1 MKILINNQLTSYALE
16 RKIGA
21 TMRSA
26 NEPYM
31 TYGECEPEL
40 ASRFGAKKK
49 HQRQALLGLEASG
62 A

>member
-1 MKILINNQLTSYALE
+1 MKILINN
-16 RKIGA
+16 
-21 TMRSA
+21 
-26 NEPYM
+26 
-31 TYGECEPEL
+31 ECEPEL